1 MNMIAFLVSHTYIT
15 VIDECFQQLIG
26 IPMGTN
32 AGVNIIDF
40 YLAKY
45 ELDFML
51 QLLQRQRW
59 DMLIKFRTTMRYV
72 DDILSVDNDSFK
84 QLLYNDN
91 LVDGVKGIYPRC
103 AVTLQLVDM
112 ATTINYMD
120 VTILRD
126 QSHNINHCLHNKLY
140 TRSYDKRD
148 GVKYKN

>member
-1 MNMIAFLVSHTYIT
+1 M
-15 VIDECFQQLIG
+15 
-26 IPMGTN
+26 
-32 AGVNIIDF
+32 VN

-45 ELDFML
+45 ELDFMV
-51 QLLQRQRW
+51 QLLNKQRW
-59 DMLIKFRTTMRYV
+59 EMLNKFSTTLRYL

-91 LVDGVKGIYPRC
+91 ISDGLTGIYPRY
-103 AVTLQLVDM
+103 AVTLQLVDK

-120 VTILRD
+120 VQILRD

-148 GVKYKN
+148 GRSIRN